1 MARPRIALSFSEIGR
16 LAVGVVVQMDL
27 RHLRYFIAVAEELH
41 FGRAASRLHIE
52 SSPLSRAIKELECE
66 LGVRLFIRD
75 TRKTTITN
83 AGALFLEEARRVLAT
98 LEQGCAKVRAI
109 AQGKSGVLR
118 IAYSSGLAQPRL
130 AGILAKFRHIESAIN
145 IQIDEKPFRDQVK
158 NLRSGLL
165 DIGLAMSGADD
176 EDIVAEPLWRDP
188 LVAILSVRHPFT
200 MRRSIALADLFGQ
213 ALVLCHPEYGSGDH
227 EQIDSLLRQSFP
239 RPNIAQ
245 FGATASEVMTLVA
258 AGYGIGLMSAAE
270 VAMFQRIDI
279 IVRPMKD
286 AHAAVT
292 TYLLR
297 SRIESTPAAP
307 TARFIEQLQQAS
319 NSGNSE
325 NFSA

>member
-1 MARPRIALSFSEIGR
+1 
-16 LAVGVVVQMDL
+16 MDL

-41 FGRAASRLHIE
+41 FGRAAGRLHIE
-52 SSPLSRAIKELECE
+52 SSPLSRAIKELEHE

-98 LEQGCAKVRAI
+98 LEQGCVKVRAI

-118 IAYSSGLAQPRL
+118 IAYSSGLAHPRL
-130 AGILAKFRHIESAIN
+130 AGIIAQFRHDEPAID
-145 IQIDEKPFRDQVK
+145 IQIDEMCFRDQTK

-165 DIGLAMSGADD
+165 DIGLAMSVSED
-176 EDIVAEPLWRDP
+176 EDVVAEPLWRDP

-200 MRRSIALADLFGQ
+200 LRRSIALADLFGQ
-213 ALVLCHPEYGSGDH
+213 ALVLRHPDYGSGDH
-227 EQIDSLLRQSFP
+227 EQIDCLLRQSIP

-270 VAMFQRIDI
+270 VAMFQRMDI
-279 IVRPMKD
+279 VVRPMKD
-286 AHAAVT
+286 AHAEVT
-292 TYLLR
+292 TCLLR
-297 SRIESTPAAP
+297 SRINSAPAAP
-307 TARFIEQLQQAS
+307 VARFIEQLQNA
-319 NSGNSE
+319 
-325 NFSA
+325 

>member
-1 MARPRIALSFSEIGR
+1 
-16 LAVGVVVQMDL
+16 MDL

-52 SSPLSRAIKELECE
+52 SSPLSRAIKELESE

-83 AGALFLEEARRVLAT
+83 AGALFLDESRRVLAT

-130 AGILAKFRHIESAIN
+130 AGIIAEFRTSDPAID
-145 IQIDEKPFRDQVK
+145 IQIDEMSFREQAK

-165 DIGLAMSGADD
+165 DIGLAMSGS
-176 EDIVAEPLWRDP
+176 EDGDIIAEPLWRDP
-188 LVAILSVRHPFT
+188 LVAILSVRHSFT

-227 EQIDSLLRQSFP
+227 EQIDALLGQSIP

-270 VAMFQRIDI
+270 VAMFQRMDI

-286 AHAAVT
+286 AHAGIT
-292 TYLLR
+292 TFLLR
-297 SRIESTPAAP
+297 SRIESAPAAP
-307 TARFIEQLQQAS
+307 VARFIEQLQRAREA
-319 NSGNSE
+319 GE
-325 NFSA
+325 V

>member
-1 MARPRIALSFSEIGR
+1 
-16 LAVGVVVQMDL
+16 MDL

-41 FGRAASRLHIE
+41 FGRAAGRLHIE
-52 SSPLSRAIKELECE
+52 SSPLSRAIKELESE

-83 AGALFLEEARRVLAT
+83 AGSLFLEEARRVLAT
-98 LEQGCAKVRAI
+98 LEQGCAKVRSI

-130 AGILAKFRHIESAIN
+130 AGIITQFRLAEPAID
-145 IQIDEKPFRDQVK
+145 IQIDEKSFRDQAK
-158 NLRSGLL
+158 SLRSGLL
-165 DIGLAMSGADD
+165 DIGLAMSGFADD
-176 EDIVAEPLWRDP
+176 DIVAEPLWQDP

-200 MRRSIALADLFGQ
+200 MRHSIALGDLFGQ

-227 EQIDSLLRQSFP
+227 EQIDGLLRQSIP
-239 RPNIAQ
+239 RPNVAQ

-270 VAMFQRIDI
+270 VAMFHRMDI

-292 TYLLR
+292 TFLLR
-297 SRIESTPAAP
+297 SRIESAPAAP
-307 TARFIEQLQQAS
+307 AARFVEQLKQAIDI
-319 NSGNSE
+319 GH
-325 NFSA
+325 A